1 MRRFT
6 RAAQAAAFALIVS
19 LSLAA
24 CGDKDTASPSG
35 GGDSSASAESQS
47 DGATL
52 TQGDFNQRVFSAIEK
67 AGSAHVQFE
76 TGTGGKTFGGD
87 GEVKYGDELALRMK
101 MSAPSGTAGGPQ
113 EVLLIGDTFYV
124 GMGDR
129 YMAMPLDAM
138 SSQGMPD
145 LSANLDPKVQ
155 AKAFEKAVTNFKQ
168 EGSPETIDGVKAT
181 PYDIT
186 IDPTKAPDTFG
197 STFTE
202 PLTFTY
208 YVGPDDLP
216 RKMVYHSKDGEFTA
230 TYTDWG
236 APVDIEAPP
245 AAKVMKGMH

>member
-6 RAAQAAAFALIVS
+6 RAAQTAALALIVS

-24 CGDKDTASPSG
+24 CGDKDTESPSG

-47 DGATL
+47 GGGTL
-52 TQGDFNQRVFSAIEK
+52 SQGDFNQRMFSAIEK
-67 AGSAHVQFE
+67 AGSAHVHFE

-87 GEVKYGDELALRMK
+87 GEIKYGDELALRMK
-101 MSAPSGTAGGPQ
+101 MAMPSGAAGGPQ
-113 EVLLIGDTFYV
+113 EVLLIGDTFYI

-138 SSQGMPD
+138 SGQGMPD
-145 LSANLDPKVQ
+145 LSTNLDPKVQ
-155 AKAFEKAVTNFKQ
+155 AKAFDQAVTSFKQ
-168 EGSPETIDGVKAT
+168 GGEAETLDGVKAT

-197 STFTE
+197 TTMTE

-208 YVGPDDLP
+208 FVGPDDLP

-245 AAKVMKGMH
+245 ADKVMKGMH